1 MTWLYTFFALDVC
14 ALLALWPVAH
24 VTSIRDLLLVLG
36 TIIGGYLFYRD
47 RDVYA
52 APLRVGNIRR
62 PIVLI
67 AALTVWILFVA
78 VFVSKETLW
87 SLDELRGQ
95 WVRTLVAFVLGGLT
109 AAVLCRDDKNAKR
122 FMLVLFGV
130 FLFHVLAVDIGAV
143 SAWYTGRPAFRMT
156 GLTDGPDKA
165 SYLTDITIALIF
177 GEVVA
182 RQVANKSLIRLPWW
196 ILALAFAVAFSSF
209 YAEGIRNA
217 AGVAV
222 IMGVCL
228 CWIMLTR
235 AKHRPTPSKLSYRAT
250 LLLLGALVGLS
261 ALASVIRPAP
271 AWERTIASV
280 PFALDTDTYK
290 GWLNISK
297 YGMPKLSDGRDVDD
311 SAYLR
316 IAWFKEGLELAWEN
330 PLGVGYGRNAF
341 GHAMEA
347 KYGETK
353 GHSHSSFI
361 DLLLGIGFP
370 GVALWLLFVGTLL
383 ALGFKNISS
392 GWGSLLFFVVLDFGA
407 RMFVDSNMRDH
418 MLHSFMFLAAL
429 LAILTVREVQAQPHN
444 AVP

>member
-143 SAWYTGRPAFRMT
+143 SAWYSGRPAFRMT

-196 ILALAFAVAFSSF
+196 I
-209 YAEGIRNA
+209 
-217 AGVAV
+217 
-222 IMGVCL
+222 
-228 CWIMLTR
+228 
-235 AKHRPTPSKLSYRAT
+235 
-250 LLLLGALVGLS
+250 
-261 ALASVIRPAP
+261 
-271 AWERTIASV
+271 
-280 PFALDTDTYK
+280 
-290 GWLNISK
+290 
-297 YGMPKLSDGRDVDD
+297 
-311 SAYLR
+311 
-316 IAWFKEGLELAWEN
+316 
-330 PLGVGYGRNAF
+330 
-341 GHAMEA
+341 
-347 KYGETK
+347 
-353 GHSHSSFI
+353 
-361 DLLLGIGFP
+361 
-370 GVALWLLFVGTLL
+370 
-383 ALGFKNISS
+383 
-392 GWGSLLFFVVLDFGA
+392 
-407 RMFVDSNMRDH
+407 
-418 MLHSFMFLAAL
+418 
-429 LAILTVREVQAQPHN
+429 
-444 AVP
+444 